1 MNRLEIVLCDSNND
15 GNMKYSYR
23 VIDPNGRVL
32 VMTSFLYIA
41 ELYLEQ

>member
-15 GNMKYSYR
+15 GNMKYRYT
-23 VIDPNGRVL
+23 VIDTNCRVL